1 VRLAALHAG
10 RLTGPLV
17 RTPAWVLAAV
27 LAGLYLVV
35 APPSAD
41 LAAQTYRVEL
51 FREVGF
57 SLWDNGWYGGHHV
70 PGYSLLFPPLGAL
83 LGVRVAGAVA
93 AVAAAWAFERLTLDR
108 FGSGQARVA
117 SLWFGLGT
125 GGLLVAG
132 RLTFA
137 LGVALAVGAA
147 WAASSGRQRLAVV
160 VGLLAGAASPVAGAF
175 LALGAA
181 AWGLGTGERWRAA
194 GLGLAGLVPAVALS
208 VLFPEGGTF
217 PFVAAAFWPSL
228 AATLVVLAAIPPEQ
242 KVLRIGAALYA
253 AALVASFTIPSPMGG
268 NAVRFGAVLAGPM
281 LALALLPRSK
291 RRLALIAPALL
302 WWQWVTPVDDWARAA
317 GDPTVQERSYD
328 GLVAFLERQGGPP
341 FRVEVPFTDNHWE
354 SAWLGSEVPLARGW
368 QRQLDR
374 RVNPLFYDDATPLT
388 PAAYRR
394 WLDDNAVRFVALP
407 DAPLDYSAQEEARLL
422 RRGVPFLRPV
432 YRDEVWRVW
441 EVRDAQPLAAPGRL
455 SDLGP
460 DSFTIDSGARG
471 TSTRVRIRWT
481 PYWEVASGLGC
492 VGPTD
497 DGFTRVDAVGKVVVR
512 ARFDPR
518 RPQATSRR
526 CSR

>member
-1 VRLAALHAG
+1 
-10 RLTGPLV
+10 
-17 RTPAWVLAAV
+17 
-27 LAGLYLVV
+27 V

-354 SAWLGSEVPLARGW
+354 SAWLGSAVPLARGLAAPARPARQPAVLRRRHPAHPGGLPALARR
-368 QRQLDR
+368 QRRALRGAAR
-374 RVNPLFYDDATPLT
+374 R
-388 PAAYRR
+388 AAG
-394 WLDDNAVRFVALP
+394 
-407 DAPLDYSAQEEARLL
+407 LL
-422 RRGVPFLRPV
+422 RAGGGPAPAPRRAFLRPV

-471 TSTRVRIRWT
+471 TSTGCGSAGRRTGRWPAAWAASARPTTASPGWT
-481 PYWEVASGLGC
+481 P
-492 VGPTD
+492 VGS
-497 DGFTRVDAVGKVVVR
+497 VEVR

-526 CSR
+526 CSP

>member
-1 VRLAALHAG
+1 MNLRTARTG
-10 RLTGPLV
+10 RLTGRLA
-17 RTPAWVLAAV
+17 RTPAWVLAAG
-27 LAGLYLVV
+27 LALLYLVV

-51 FREVGF
+51 FRQVGF
-57 SLWDNGWYGGHHV
+57 SPWDNGWYAGHHV

-93 AVAAAWAFERLTLDR
+93 AVGAAWAFERLTVDR
-108 FGSGQARVA
+108 FGAGAARVA

-147 WAASSGRQRLAVV
+147 WAASSRRQRAAVG

-181 AWGLGTGERWRAA
+181 AWGLGTGERGRAA
-194 GLGLAGLVPAVALS
+194 ALGLAGLLPAVVLS

-228 AATLVVLAAIPPEQ
+228 AATLVVLALIPAEQ
-242 KVLRIGAALYA
+242 RVLRIGTALYA

-268 NAVRFGAVLAGPM
+268 NAVRLGAILAGPM
-281 LALALLPRSK
+281 LALALLPRAK
-291 RRLALIAPALL
+291 WRLALIAPALL
-302 WWQWVTPVDDWARAA
+302 WWQWVTPVDDWAQAA
-317 GDPTVQERSYD
+317 GDPTVQERSYL
-328 GLVAFLERQGGPP
+328 GLVAFLERQEGPP

-354 SAWLGSEVPLARGW
+354 SAWLGSRVPLARGW

-374 RVNPLFYDDATPLT
+374 RVNPLFYDRERPLT
-388 PAAYRR
+388 PAAYRD

-422 RRGVPFLRPV
+422 RRGLAYLRPV
-432 YRDEVWRVW
+432 YRDRVWRVW
-441 EVRDAQPLAAPGRL
+441 EVRDAEPLAAPGRL
-455 SDLGP
+455 SALGP
-460 DSFTIDSGARG
+460 DSFTIDAGVRG

-481 PYWEVASGLGC
+481 PYWEVSSGIGC
-492 VGPTD
+492 VGPTP
-497 DGFTRVDAVGKVVVR
+497 DGFTRVDAVGRVEVR

>member
-1 VRLAALHAG
+1 MTRAVSTAG
-10 RLTGPLV
+10 RLSGRL
-17 RTPAWVLAAV
+17 RRAPAWVVAAV
-27 LAGLYLVV
+27 VAVLYLLV

-51 FREVGF
+51 FRQVGF
-57 SLWDNGWYGGHHV
+57 SPWDNGWYGGHHV

-83 LGVRVAGAVA
+83 LGVRLAGAVA
-93 AVAAAWAFERLTLDR
+93 AVAAAWAFERLTIER
-108 FGSGQARVA
+108 FGAARARIA

-175 LALGAA
+175 LALGAT
-181 AWGLGTGERWRAA
+181 AWGLGTGARWPAA
-194 GLGLAGLVPAVALS
+194 ALGLAGLVPAVVLS

-217 PFVAAAFWPSL
+217 PFVPAAFWPSL
-228 AATLVVLAAIPPEQ
+228 AATLVVLAALPAEQ
-242 KVLRIGAALYA
+242 RVLRIGTALYA

-268 NAVRFGAVLAGPM
+268 NAVRLGAMMAGPV
-281 LALALLPRSK
+281 LALALMPRSK
-291 RRLALIAPALL
+291 WRLALIAPALL
-302 WWQWVTPVDDWARAA
+302 WWQWVTPVDDWANAA

-328 GLVAFLERQGGPP
+328 GLVAFLERQEGPP

-374 RVNPLFYDDATPLT
+374 RLNPIFYDRETPLT
-388 PAAYRR
+388 AATYRR

-407 DAPLDYSAQEEARLL
+407 DAPLDYSARSEARLL
-422 RRGVPFLRPV
+422 RRGVSWLRPV
-432 YRDEVWRVW
+432 YRDRVWQVW
-441 EVRDAQPLAAPGRL
+441 EVRDAKPLAAPGRL
-455 SDLGP
+455 SKLGP

-471 TSTRVRIRWT
+471 TSTEVRIRWT
-481 PYWEVASGLGC
+481 PYWEVASGIGC
-492 VGPTD
+492 VGPTP
-497 DGFTRVDAVGKVVVR
+497 DGFTRVDAVGTVVVR

-518 RPQATSRR
+518 RPQATSRA